1 MSNDAAGQKRERV
14 AITPLSLG
22 TIHSWMVQTASTNR
36 RQTGIVAR
44 EKRNASYRNFSPNPR
59 TVDLVPIS
67 HIVALVGDPTYL
79 PCDISTTHE
88 GDSVHLVLWYREDLG
103 TSVYSVDAR
112 DRDFGIAER
121 WSDDTVF
128 SSRAYFM
135 PDKKPAELGVD
146 HIREEDAGIYRCR
159 VDFQIG
165 QTRNSKVNLTV
176 IVPPHRIVIVDER
189 GIARDKTAGPYA
201 EGDSLRL
208 YCDVYGGKPP
218 PTVTWYRNNN
228 FMNNKTMNV
237 RSGVTRSEIVIKNL
251 GRDDVLS
258 ELTCNATNNN
268 RSLPLSSTIRLD
280 MNFSPLEV
288 KIRDANQPLSA
299 GKRYELVCRTSGSR
313 PPAIV
318 TWWRNGQ
325 RLVDSKETT
334 SSDGNTTSSVLS
346 FMATKADAGRH
357 LSCRAENS
365 ITGSAPIE
373 DDWILEI
380 QYTPETKIQLGTS
393 LDPSTIREGM
403 DVYFD
408 CLIQAEPPVTKVEW
422 RHQGKALYHNV
433 TQGIIISNQ
442 SLVLQGVDRKSAGN
456 YTCVGYNVEGDG
468 ESSPFYLNVMF
479 APTCKLNQTKFHGV
493 AKQEKA
499 NISCQ
504 VEANPTEVQ
513 FRWTFNNSAE
523 SIDVAAGHIARAGTS
538 SIVSYTPM
546 TELDYGTLLC
556 WATNRIGHQQV
567 PCVYHIIPAGELS
580 LCSNDHENRKT
591 SIIEYR
597 MSPLAL
603 PNTEHKGRP
612 DMVHNCTTSNTSTNS
627 FSVRCTEGFNGGL
640 PQSFL
645 LEVRE
650 SNSQELRANLTS
662 PVPRFS
668 VAQLESGALYQACI
682 YAYNDKGRS
691 EAMVVQAGTLRLPEK
706 QLTSES
712 ERPRQNV
719 RLTPMFSVMIGVV
732 TALIIVAVIVM
743 VVLRIQHTNVEERG
757 KSQIEEHGKQTKP
770 VPIQRELRFREGSSL
785 LNDEKH
791 PGSPFR
797 KLDTSGDLSE
807 SDEKNPDIIPQQIT
821 GDEPSEYLRKR
832 RLVSTIETSPS
843 RSLLEHSTITSLTG
857 HGSYVGYCTIR
868 NGMPLH
874 EFSNLST
881 KHKSFQPIIGS
892 VYDDGVCTLPRQH
905 WPTQSVQSMTMSP
918 PMLYAGLGVVGR
930 TCPSTCTLL
939 SKDIETRVPAQCCV
953 QSQKEATVT
962 TPVVMAKRESSV

>member
-1 MSNDAAGQKRERV
+1 MIYFRPHDGRSLRYNANARHLNV
-14 AITPLSLG
+14 LVVPLFPLWIIG
-22 TIHSWMVQTASTNR
+22 AFCVKDI
-36 RQTGIVAR
+36 
-44 EKRNASYRNFSPNPR
+44 
-59 TVDLVPIS
+59 PIS
-67 HIVALVGDPTYL
+67 HIVALVGDSTYL

-103 TSVYSVDAR
+103 TSVYSIDAR
-112 DRDFGIAER
+112 NREFGVAER
-121 WSDDTVF
+121 WSDDSVF
-128 SSRAYFM
+128 SHRAYFM
-135 PDKKPAELGVD
+135 LDKQPAQLGVENT
-146 HIREEDAGIYRCR
+146 REEDAGIYRCR

-176 IVPPHRIVIVDER
+176 IVPPRKITIVDENENGR
-189 GIARDKTAGPYA
+189 GTTVGPYM
-201 EGDSLRL
+201 EGDNLRL
-208 YCDVYGGKPP
+208 FCDVRGGKPVP
-218 PTVTWYRNNN
+218 MVSWYRNDRFVTNR
-228 FMNNKTMNV
+228 TTTPS
-237 RSGVTRSEIVIKNL
+237 SGVTRSEIVIQNL
-251 GRDDVLS
+251 NRDDVHS
-258 ELTCNATNNN
+258 VLTCNATNNN
-268 RSLPLSSTIRLD
+268 RSIPLSSSVRVD

-288 KIRDANQPLSA
+288 KIIDGNRPLSA
-299 GKRYELVCRTSGSR
+299 GKKYDLVCTTSGSR
-313 PPAIV
+313 PPASV

-334 SSDGNTTSSVLS
+334 SADGNTTTSVLS

-357 LSCRAENS
+357 LSCQAENR
-365 ITGSAPIE
+365 IMGTAPIE
-373 DDWILEI
+373 DGWVLQI
-380 QYTPETKIQLGTS
+380 QYTPETQIQLGTS
-393 LDPSTIREGM
+393 LNPNTIREGT

-408 CLIQAEPPVTKVEW
+408 CLIQAEPTVYKVEW
-422 RHQGKALYHNV
+422 RHQGRALHHNI

-456 YTCVGYNVEGDG
+456 YTCVGYNTEGDG

-479 APTCKLNQTKFHGV
+479 APTCKPNQTKVHGV

-504 VEANPTEVQ
+504 VDANPPEVQ
-513 FRWTFNNSAE
+513 FKWTFNNSAE

-556 WATNRIGHQQV
+556 WASNHIGQQQV
-567 PCVYHIIPAGELS
+567 PCVYHIIPA
-580 LCSNDHENRKT
+580 
-591 SIIEYR
+591 
-597 MSPLAL
+597 
-603 PNTEHKGRP
+603 GRP

-650 SNSQELRANLTS
+650 SNSQELRVNLTS
-662 PVPRFS
+662 PVPRFN
-668 VAQLESGALYQACI
+668 VTHLESGALYQACI

-712 ERPRQNV
+712 ERPRQHDN
-719 RLTPMFSVMIGVV
+719 LTPMLSVTIGVV
-732 TALIIVAVIVM
+732 MALIIVAIIVM
-743 VVLRIQHTNVEERG
+743 VVLRVQHTHVEEQN
-757 KSQIEEHGKQTKP
+757 KSQMEDHAKQTKA
-770 VPIQRELRFREGSSL
+770 VPIQRELRFREGCSL
-785 LNDEKH
+785 LADEKH
-791 PGSPFR
+791 PSSPFR
-797 KLDTSGDLSE
+797 KLETSGDLSE

-843 RSLLEHSTITSLTG
+843 RSLLEHSTVTSISG
-857 HGSYVGYCTIR
+857 HSSYVGYCTIR

-881 KHKSFQPIIGS
+881 KHKSFQPMVS
-892 VYDDGVCTLPRQH
+892 DVYESGVCTLPRQH
-905 WPTQSVQSMTMSP
+905 WPSQSVQSMSMTMSP
-918 PMLYAGLGVVGR
+918 PMLYAGLGVVAR
-930 TCPSTCTLL
+930 TCPSGTLQT
-939 SKDIETRVPAQCCV
+939 KDCETRVSGQCCPAV
-953 QSQKEATVT
+953 QTQKDATIG

>member
-1 MSNDAAGQKRERV
+1 
-14 AITPLSLG
+14 
-22 TIHSWMVQTASTNR
+22 
-36 RQTGIVAR
+36 
-44 EKRNASYRNFSPNPR
+44 
-59 TVDLVPIS
+59 VPIS
-67 HIVALVGDPTYL
+67 HIVALVGDSTYL

-103 TSVYSVDAR
+103 TSVYSIDAR
-112 DRDFGIAER
+112 NREFGVAER
-121 WSDDTVF
+121 WSDNSVF
-128 SSRAYFM
+128 SNRAYFM
-135 PDKKPAELGVD
+135 LDKQPAQLGVENT
-146 HIREEDAGIYRCR
+146 REEDAGIYRCR

-176 IVPPHRIVIVDER
+176 IVPPRKITIVDENENR
-189 GIARDKTAGPYA
+189 RDATVGPYM
-201 EGDSLRL
+201 EGANLRL
-208 YCDVYGGKPP
+208 FCDVHGGKPAP
-218 PTVTWYRNNN
+218 MVSWYRNDRFITNR
-228 FMNNKTMNV
+228 TTTPT
-237 RSGVTRSEIVIKNL
+237 SGVTRSEIVVQNL
-251 GRDDVLS
+251 SRDDVHS
-258 ELTCNATNNN
+258 VLTCNATNNN
-268 RSLPLSSTIRLD
+268 RSIPLSSSVRVD
-280 MNFSPLEV
+280 MRFSPLEV
-288 KIRDANQPLSA
+288 KIIDGNRPLSA
-299 GKRYELVCRTSGSR
+299 GKKYDLVCTTSGSR
-313 PPAIV
+313 PPASVI
-318 TWWRNGQ
+318 WRRNGQ
-325 RLVDSKETT
+325 RLVDSKETDYLPLFLFYAWSVIPKLSSLDRASVCT
-334 SSDGNTTSSVLS
+334 STNTSVDGNTTTSILS

-357 LSCRAENS
+357 LSCQAENR
-365 ITGSAPIE
+365 IMGTAPIE
-373 DDWILEI
+373 DGWVLQI
-380 QYTPETKIQLGTS
+380 QYTPETQIQLGTS
-393 LDPSTIREGM
+393 LKPNTIREGT

-408 CLIQAEPPVTKVEW
+408 CLIQAEPSVYKVEW
-422 RHQGKALYHNV
+422 RHQSKALHHNI

-456 YTCVGYNVEGDG
+456 YTCVGYNTEGDG

-479 APTCKLNQTKFHGV
+479 APTCKPNQTKVHGV

-504 VEANPTEVQ
+504 VDANPPEVQ
-513 FRWTFNNSAE
+513 FKWTFNNSAE

-556 WATNRIGHQQV
+556 WASNHIGQQQV
-567 PCVYHIIPAGELS
+567 PCVYHIIPA
-580 LCSNDHENRKT
+580 
-591 SIIEYR
+591 
-597 MSPLAL
+597 
-603 PNTEHKGRP
+603 GRP

-668 VAQLESGALYQACI
+668 VTHLESGALYQACI

-712 ERPRQNV
+712 ERPRQHDN
-719 RLTPMFSVMIGVV
+719 LTPMLSVTIGVV
-732 TALIIVAVIVM
+732 MALIIVAVIVM
-743 VVLRIQHTNVEERG
+743 VVLRIQHTHVEEQN
-757 KSQIEEHGKQTKP
+757 KSQMEDHAKQTKA
-770 VPIQRELRFREGSSL
+770 VPIQRELRFREGCSL
-785 LNDEKH
+785 LADEKH
-791 PGSPFR
+791 PSSPFR
-797 KLDTSGDLSE
+797 KLETSGDLSE

-843 RSLLEHSTITSLTG
+843 RSLLEHSTVTSISG
-857 HGSYVGYCTIR
+857 HSSYVGYCTIR

-881 KHKSFQPIIGS
+881 KHKSFQPMVGD
-892 VYDDGVCTLPRQH
+892 VYESGMCTLPRQH
-905 WPTQSVQSMTMSP
+905 WPSQSVQSMSMTMSP
-918 PMLYAGLGVVGR
+918 PILYAGLGVVTR
-930 TCPSTCTLL
+930 TCPSGTLPT
-939 SKDIETRVPAQCCV
+939 KDCETRVPGQCCPAI
-953 QSQKEATVT
+953 QTQKDATIG

>member
-1 MSNDAAGQKRERV
+1 MVYLRLHVGRSLRSNANTRYLNFLIV
-14 AITPLSLG
+14 PLFPLWIIG
-22 TIHSWMVQTASTNR
+22 AFCV
-36 RQTGIVAR
+36 
-44 EKRNASYRNFSPNPR
+44 K
-59 TVDLVPIS
+59 DLPIS

-103 TSVYSVDAR
+103 APVYSVDAR
-112 DRDFGIAER
+112 NRNFGRVEK
-121 WSDDTVF
+121 WSDDTEF
-128 SSRAYFM
+128 SGRAYFM
-135 PDKKPAELGVD
+135 PDQKPAMLGVD

-165 QTRNSKVNLTV
+165 QTRNYKVNLTV
-176 IVPPHRIVIVDER
+176 IVPPLKIVISDER
-189 GIARDKTAGPYA
+189 GIARDQMTGPYLQ
-201 EGDSLRL
+201 GDTLIL

-218 PTVTWYRNNN
+218 PTLTWYRNNN

-237 RSGVTRSEIVIKNL
+237 RNGVTRSEIVIKNL
-251 GRDDVLS
+251 ERDDVLS
-258 ELTCNATNNN
+258 QLTCNATNNN
-268 RSLPLSSTIRLD
+268 GSFTLSSTILLD

-288 KIRDANQPLSA
+288 KIKDANQPLSA

-313 PPAIV
+313 PPATM

-325 RLVDSKETT
+325 RLVDSEETT
-334 SSDGNTTSSVLS
+334 SSDGNTTTSVLS

-365 ITGSAPIE
+365 IIGKAPIE

-393 LDPSTIREGM
+393 LNPSTIREGT

-422 RHQGKALYHNV
+422 RHQGKPLYHNAM
-433 TQGIIISNQ
+433 QGIIISNQ

-479 APTCKLNQTKFHGV
+479 APTCKPNQTKFHGV

-567 PCVYHIIPAGELS
+567 PCVYHIIPAG
-580 LCSNDHENRKT
+580 
-591 SIIEYR
+591 
-597 MSPLAL
+597 
-603 PNTEHKGRP
+603 RP

-662 PVPRFS
+662 TVPRFS

-719 RLTPMFSVMIGVV
+719 RLTPMLSVMIGVV
-732 TALIIVAVIVM
+732 TALVIVAIIVMI
-743 VVLRIQHTNVEERG
+743 VLRIQHTNVEERG
-757 KSQIEEHGKQTKP
+757 KSQMEEHGKQSKP
-770 VPIQRELRFREGSSL
+770 APIQRELRFREGSSL
-785 LNDEKH
+785 LADEKH

-843 RSLLEHSTITSLTG
+843 RSLLEHSTLTSLTS
-857 HGSYVGYCTIR
+857 HASYVGYCTIR

-918 PMLYAGLGVVGR
+918 PMLYSGLGVVGR

-939 SKDIETRVPAQCCV
+939 SKDIETRAPAQCCV
-953 QSQKEATVT
+953 QSQKETTVT
-962 TPVVMAKRESSV
+962 TPIVMAKRESSV

>member
-1 MSNDAAGQKRERV
+1 MIYLRLHVGRSLWCNATARHWNV
-14 AITPLSLG
+14 FIVPLFPLWIIG
-22 TIHSWMVQTASTNR
+22 AFCVKDI
-36 RQTGIVAR
+36 
-44 EKRNASYRNFSPNPR
+44 
-59 TVDLVPIS
+59 PIS
-67 HIVALVGDPTYL
+67 HIVALAGDHTYL

-112 DRDFGIAER
+112 DRDFRIAER
-121 WSDDTVF
+121 WSHDTVF
-128 SSRAYFM
+128 SNRAYFM
-135 PDKKPAELGVD
+135 PDKQPAELGVD

-176 IVPPHRIVIVDER
+176 IVPPHKIVIVD
-189 GIARDKTAGPYA
+189 DSKTARNSMVGPFM
-201 EGDSLRL
+201 EGDTLRL
-208 YCDVYGGKPP
+208 YCDVYGGKPS
-218 PTVTWYRNNN
+218 PTVSWHRNDKLVS
-228 FMNNKTMNV
+228 NKTVTM
-237 RSGVTRSEIVIKNL
+237 RSGVMRSELVIKNL
-251 GRDDVLS
+251 GRDDVRS
-258 ELTCNATNNN
+258 VLTCNATNNN
-268 RSLPLSSTIRLD
+268 RSIPLSSSVHVN
-280 MNFSPLEV
+280 MNFSPLDV
-288 KIRDANQPLSA
+288 KIIGSNQPLSA
-299 GKRYELVCRTSGSR
+299 GKRYDLVCTTSGSR
-313 PPAIV
+313 PPATV
-318 TWWRNGQ
+318 TWWRNSQ
-325 RLVDSKETT
+325 RLVESKETT
-334 SSDGNTTSSVLS
+334 SSDENTTTSILS

-357 LSCRAENS
+357 LSCRAENP
-365 ITGSAPIE
+365 IMGTEPIE
-373 DDWILEI
+373 DGWILEI
-380 QYTPETKIQLGTS
+380 QYTPETRIQLGTS
-393 LDPSTIREGM
+393 LNPNEIREGT

-408 CLIQAEPPVTKVEW
+408 CLIHAEPTVYKVEW
-422 RHQGKALYHNV
+422 RHLSKTLHHNI

-456 YTCVGYNVEGDG
+456 YTCVGYNTEGDG

-479 APTCKLNQTKFHGV
+479 APTCKLNQTKVHGV

-504 VEANPTEVQ
+504 VDANPPEVK

-556 WATNRIGHQQV
+556 WATNQIGDQQV
-567 PCVYHIIPAGELS
+567 PCVYHIIPA
-580 LCSNDHENRKT
+580 
-591 SIIEYR
+591 
-597 MSPLAL
+597 
-603 PNTEHKGRP
+603 GRP

-627 FSVRCTEGFNGGL
+627 FSVRCAEGFNGGL

-668 VAQLESGALYQACI
+668 VSHLDSGALYQACI

-691 EAMVVQAGTLRLPEK
+691 EAMVVLAGTLRLPEK

-712 ERPRQNV
+712 ERPRQNI
-719 RLTPMFSVMIGVV
+719 RLMPMLSVMIGVV
-732 TALIIVAVIVM
+732 TALIIVAAIVM
-743 VVLRIQHTNVEERG
+743 VVLRIQHTQVDEQT
-757 KSQIEEHGKQTKP
+757 KSQMEDHGKQTKA

-785 LNDEKH
+785 LSDEKH
-791 PGSPFR
+791 PTSPFR
-797 KLDTSGDLSE
+797 KLESSGDISE
-807 SDEKNPDIIPQQIT
+807 NDEKNPDIIPQQIT

-843 RSLLEHSTITSLTG
+843 RSLLEHSTATSVSG

-874 EFSNLST
+874 EFTNLT
-881 KHKSFQPIIGS
+881 AKHKSFQPIVS
-892 VYDDGVCTLPRQH
+892 DVYESGVCTLPRQH
-905 WPTQSVQSMTMSP
+905 WPSQSVQSMSMTMSP
-918 PMLYAGLGVVGR
+918 PMLYTSLGVVSR
-930 TCPSTCTLL
+930 ACPSGTLL
-939 SKDIETRVPAQCCV
+939 AKDVEARIPGQCCI
-953 QSQKEATVT
+953 QSQKDGKIS
-962 TPVVMAKRESSV
+962 TPIVMAKRESSV

>member
-1 MSNDAAGQKRERV
+1 MEIKRGLQSSSGRFPPRSLSLSLSLSLPHLQKELDDAAVQV
-14 AITPLSLG
+14 ADSLHEPLR
-22 TIHSWMVQTASTNR
+22 TYR
-36 RQTGIVAR
+36 RLDVR
-44 EKRNASYRNFSPNPR
+44 RSRNEDC
-59 TVDLVPIS
+59 VEQVPIS

-201 EGDSLRL
+201 DGDSLRL

-365 ITGSAPIE
+365 IMGSAPIE

-479 APTCKLNQTKFHGV
+479 APTCKPNQTKFHGV

-504 VEANPTEVQ
+504 VEANPAEVQ

-567 PCVYHIIPAGELS
+567 PCVYHIIPA
-580 LCSNDHENRKT
+580 
-591 SIIEYR
+591 
-597 MSPLAL
+597 
-603 PNTEHKGRP
+603 GRP

-719 RLTPMFSVMIGVV
+719 RLTPMFSVMIGVI

-743 VVLRIQHTNVEERG
+743 IVLRIQHTNVEERG
-757 KSQIEEHGKQTKP
+757 KSQMEEHGKQTKS

-797 KLDTSGDLSE
+797 KLETSGDLSE

-881 KHKSFQPIIGS
+881 KHKSPIIGS

-905 WPTQSVQSMTMSP
+905 WPTQNVQSMTMSP
-918 PMLYAGLGVVGR
+918 PMLYTGLGVVGR